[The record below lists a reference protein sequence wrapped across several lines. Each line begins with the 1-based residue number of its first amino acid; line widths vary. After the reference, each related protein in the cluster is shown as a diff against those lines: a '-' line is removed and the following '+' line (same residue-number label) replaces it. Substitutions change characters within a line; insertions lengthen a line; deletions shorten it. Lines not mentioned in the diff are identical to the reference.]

1 MQCLL
6 RICGVLAHF
15 TVSLT
20 SFYSSSCNSGGIF
33 SRLGSSTSEKSSY
46 DLQYA
51 AIMPATML
59 HNAAAAILMKQCL
72 YFVSFVS
79 DF

>member
-1 MQCLL
+1 M
-6 RICGVLAHF
+6 HF
-15 TVSLT
+15 YRFIDFFFIVRHVTAVV
-20 SFYSSSCNSGGIF
+20 FF
-33 SRLGSSTSEKSSY
+33 SRLGRSTSGKSSY

-72 YFVSFVS
+72 YLSALS
-79 DF
+79 LISRR

>member
-1 MQCLL
+1 M
-6 RICGVLAHF
+6 HF

-20 SFYSSSCNSGGIF
+20 SVLFSSSSCNSGGIF
-33 SRLGSSTSEKSSY
+33 SRLGRSTGEKSSY

-72 YFVSFVS
+72 DLSALS
-79 DF
+79 LISRR

>member
-1 MQCLL
+1 MFASAAFLCVLPFHRLL
-6 RICGVLAHF
+6 
-15 TVSLT
+15 
-20 SFYSSSCNSGGIF
+20 FYSSSYNSGGIF
-33 SRLGSSTSEKSSY
+33 SRLGRSTSEKRSY

-72 YFVSFVS
+72 YLSALS
-79 DF
+79 LISRR